1 MAIEKNIVIGA
12 DLSGLEAKLSELID
26 ALKASQKQA
35 DKTSDSINDI
45 ADTTKD
51 IGKSAEGSEKGV
63 KGLSK
68 GFKGMGVAIKAA
80 GIGLLLS
87 AMGILKDLFDNNQKV
102 VDAFSTS
109 FNVLAGVFSEV
120 SKVLEDVYNNVSK
133 SSENFDALGK
143 VMSGIVTVALTPM
156 KLSFYAIQ
164 LALQSAQLAWE
175 KSFFGGKDPEK
186 IEELNAGI
194 AETKASIQEVADA
207 AVEAGGDIVTNI
219 GEAVTE
225 VGAIGTQVLDGF
237 KDIDMKGILTNAKA
251 MTELNKAAELA
262 EVRAQGLIEKYD
274 LQAEKLRQV
283 RDDERLSIDERVKAN
298 EDLLKVLEE
307 QEKVMLENA
316 EITLAKAN
324 QELALAPDNIEFIKA
339 KMAAENELAGVQAQ
353 VAGFRSEQLMNE
365 MALQRELFDLE
376 VSKSENA
383 LEVADIEAQAAIE
396 AETNLLKQLENE
408 ELLNQQLYD
417 SRLAALELQKG
428 LYKEGTQAYQDMV
441 GEINILNAER
451 TAQEGEEATKRREL
465 EQATQQARLQMT
477 GDAIGAL
484 NDLAQAF
491 LGTNEKNARKAFMV
505 NKAVGI
511 SQAVISTAQAV
522 AGALTAGGNPL
533 KLATGAQFVEAGIA
547 AVAGAA
553 QVATIASQQFTV
565 GGGGGT
571 VNTNIPT
578 PSAPTAQARTPD
590 FNVVGQSGTNAI
602 LESLQNKPMKAY
614 VVGGEV
620 TNQQQLDRKKVET
633 SSFG

>member
-12 DLSGLEAKLSELID
+12 DLSGLEKKLDELID
-26 ALKASQKQA
+26 ALKASQVQA
-35 DKTSDSINDI
+35 DKTAESINDI

-51 IGKSAEGSEKGV
+51 IGKSADESKKGV
-63 KGLSK
+63 KNLGV
-68 GFKGMGVAIKAA
+68 GFKGLGVAIKAA
-80 GIGLLLS
+80 GIGILLS
-87 AMGILKDLFDNNQKV
+87 AMGMLKDLFDNNQKV
-102 VDAFSTS
+102 VDTFSTS

-143 VMSGIVTVALTPM
+143 VMSGIITVALTPM
-156 KLSFYAIQ
+156 KLSFYAIK
-164 LALQSAQLAWE
+164 LGLQEAQLAWE
-175 KSFFGGKDPEK
+175 KSFFGGKDAEK

-194 AETKASIQEVADA
+194 EETKISIQEVAVA
-207 AVEAGGDIVTNI
+207 AYEAGGDIINNI

-307 QEKVMLENA
+307 QEKVMLKNA

-339 KMAAENELAGVQAQ
+339 KIAAENELMGVQAQ

-365 MALQRELFDLE
+365 MALQRELLDLE
-376 VSKSENA
+376 MSRKENA
-383 LEVADIEAQAAIE
+383 LEVSDIYRETLLE
-396 AETNLLKQLENE
+396 VETNLFKQLELQEKFNRE
-408 ELLNQQLYD
+408 RYEQ
-417 SRLAALELQKG
+417 ELQLLTEKKS
-428 LYKEGTQAYQDMV
+428 LYKEGTQAYADAEA
-441 GEINILNAER
+441 EIYLLTANR
-451 TAQEGEEATKRREL
+451 TSQEKLEAKKRREL
-465 EQATQQARLQMT
+465 EQQVQQSKIQMT

-491 LGTNEKNARKAFMV
+491 LSGNEEQAKKAFQI
-505 NKAVGI
+505 NKALGI
-511 SQAVISTAQAV
+511 SQAVVNTAQAV
-522 AGALTAGGNPL
+522 TAALTAGGNPV

-547 AVAGAA
+547 AATGAA
-553 QVATIASQQFTV
+553 QIATIARQQFQASGSV
-565 GGGGGT
+565 D
-571 VNTNIPT
+571 TNIQT
-578 PSAPTAQARTPD
+578 PTAPSTSPQ
-590 FNVVGQSGTNAI
+590 FNIVGASGQNAI
-602 LESLQNKPMKAY
+602 LESLQRNPVKAY
-614 VVGGEV
+614 VVGSDV
-620 TNQQQLDRKKVET
+620 TSQQELDRNRINQV
-633 SSFG
+633 SFP